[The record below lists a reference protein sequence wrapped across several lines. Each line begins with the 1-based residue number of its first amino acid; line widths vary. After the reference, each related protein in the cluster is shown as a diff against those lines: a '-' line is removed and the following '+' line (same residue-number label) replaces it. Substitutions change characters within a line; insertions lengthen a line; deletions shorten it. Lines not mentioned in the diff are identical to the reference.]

1 MRRLLFSSPLRL
13 GLVLL
18 GLCGA
23 ASAASAQDIAWTA
36 THANLRT
43 GPDSGYPRIL
53 TVPAGEAVE
62 VLGCVDDWSWCDIYW
77 RGERG
82 WVSAGL
88 LEYDYSGNRVDVYDY
103 GVYTGWPVVT
113 FVLGSYWHDHYHDRY
128 WYRDRHYWQ
137 AYRPPPRPRPV
148 YHYPH
153 SRPDYPSHS
162 GQHRPLPPVRPAQP
176 GVRPLQPQARPP
188 HLADRP
194 TEQRRPQYR
203 PPEQRPMQQ
212 RPPQHQRPQEQQ
224 GSREQYRPPQQ
235 HGPTRSQQRPEQRP
249 YSRPAADANANARP
263 RPRPDA
269 NAQGNARLG
278 PPQNAY
284 AQGNIRSRPSPGHGQ
299 GNQAQR
305 ASTPR
310 DKAPA
315 KRQQGDREGR
325 EEK

>member
-62 VLGCVDDWSWCDIYW
+62 VLGCIDDWSWCDIYW

-82 WVSAGL
+82 WISAGL

-103 GVYTGWPVVT
+103 GAYTGWPVVT

-137 AYRPPPRPRPV
+137 AYRPPPRPRPA
-148 YHYPH
+148 YGYPRL
-153 SRPDYPSHS
+153 RPEYPSYS
-162 GQHRPLPPVRPAQP
+162 RQHRPLPPVRPAQP
-176 GVRPLQPQARPP
+176 DMRPRQPQARPP

-194 TEQRRPQYR
+194 AEQRRPQYR
-203 PPEQRPMQQ
+203 PPGQRPMQQ
-212 RPPQHQRPQEQQ
+212 RPPQYQRPQEQQ
-224 GSREQYRPPQQ
+224 GSREQHRSPQSQPPQQ
-235 HGPTRSQQRPEQRP
+235 HGPARPQQRPEQRA
-249 YSRPAADANANARP
+249 YSRPVADANRQSNAGP
-263 RPRPDA
+263 RPP
-269 NAQGNARLG
+269 QG
-278 PPQNAY
+278 AY
-284 AQGNIRSRPSPGHGQ
+284 AQGDIRSRPSPEHHGQ
-299 GNQAQR
+299 RNQPQR
-305 ASTPR
+305 AAKPR
-310 DKAPA
+310 EKTPA

-325 EEK
+325 DEK